1 MLLKRIIS
9 AIIGIP
15 LVIYIITSGGYLFL
29 TVVGLVIFLGM
40 REYYQMMNHAGFYP
54 ECKLGYVIS
63 LLLFLS
69 FIMIEGK
76 FVHFTLT
83 FVIIISLLIP
93 IFQYRNH
100 TFIDGI
106 VTLFGTLYI
115 GWLLG
120 HIVLMNDLSQ
130 GACYILLSL
139 FVTWLIDSGAY
150 FTGSYLG
157 KHKLCPH
164 ISPKKTIEGALGG
177 FLAGVMSTI
186 GFGTFWLKLPLE
198 HMIIM
203 GAIVGI
209 IAQLGDLAESAL
221 KRYADIKDSGNI
233 IPGHGGILDRVD
245 SILFVIPVVYYYLK
259 YFVL

>member
-1 MLLKRIIS
+1 MLSKRIIS

-15 LVIYIITSGGYLFL
+15 LVIFIIISGGYPFL
-29 TVVGLVIFLGM
+29 TVVGLVIILGM
-40 REYYQMMNHAGFYP
+40 REYYQMMNHAGLYP
-54 ECKLGYVIS
+54 ERKLGYVIT
-63 LLLFLS
+63 LLVFLS
-69 FIMIEGK
+69 FIVIEGK
-76 FVHFTLT
+76 FIHITLT
-83 FVIIISLLIP
+83 FVILISLLIP

-106 VTLFGTLYI
+106 ITLFGTLYI

-120 HIVLMNDLSQ
+120 HIVLMHYLPQ
-130 GACYILLSL
+130 GSFYILLSL
-139 FVTWLIDSGAY
+139 FVTWIIDSGAY
-150 FTGSYLG
+150 FAGSYLG

-164 ISPKKTIEGALGG
+164 ISPKKTIEGAFGG
-177 FLAGVMSTI
+177 FLAGVISTV

-198 HMIIM
+198 HMILM
-203 GAIVGI
+203 GSIVGI

-245 SILFVIPVVYYYLK
+245 SILFVIPTVYYYLK